1 MPLTNPIVTTESEQF
16 VVGDSD
22 LRYFSDYQT
31 RCECGAIILC
41 RSGSAEA
48 TVNLRRGRLE
58 PNAILLM
65 LPGSILMLTD
75 ISSDFRVTYCVYSR
89 DIFAEA
95 SFRMEPAFFRFLSE
109 NPICYP
115 RGDEGGAKIWFDIAA
130 YTYRDRENI
139 FRNTIIKNRVQNI
152 LLEIY
157 DKLQRFAERDRP
169 APGTTSRQTELF
181 HRFLALVHDHCSEQR
196 DVAYYADKLCISTRY
211 LSTIV
216 QNVSHSSAKELIDK
230 SVILEI
236 KMMLQSTDLSVQEI
250 AYRLHFP
257 DQSYLG
263 RYFKKHT
270 GVSPTGYRRKS

>member
-22 LRYFSDYQT
+22 LRYFSDYPT

-181 HRFLALVHDHCSEQR
+181 HRFLALVQDR
-196 DVAYYADKLCISTRY
+196 
-211 LSTIV
+211 
-216 QNVSHSSAKELIDK
+216 K
-230 SVILEI
+230 SV
-236 KMMLQSTDLSVQEI
+236 V
-250 AYRLHFP
+250 
-257 DQSYLG
+257 
-263 RYFKKHT
+263 
-270 GVSPTGYRRKS
+270 